1 MNESSKPV
9 ARLLGKEGD
18 LTLKKL
24 ITRAAQLERLD
35 KKFAQLLGEPLNQHV
50 KLANIDA
57 GVAHILADSSPWL
70 SRLRYIQPQLVNM
83 FAELGVPVT
92 KVQTRIN
99 PPQTG
104 FQPPPTR
111 AKDIPDEARDL
122 LKSLA
127 EQQKDPAL
135 KKSLLR
141 LSNAQKRGTGKP
153 E

>member
-18 LTLKKL
+18 QTLKKL
-24 ITRAAQLERLD
+24 IARAAQLERLD
-35 KKFAQLLGEPLNQHV
+35 KKFAALLGEPLNQHV

-70 SRLRYIQPQLVNM
+70 SRLRYIQPQLVSM
-83 FAELGVPVT
+83 LAELGVPVT
-92 KVQTRIN
+92 RVQIRIN

-104 FQPPPTR
+104 FQPPPAR
-111 AKDIPDEARDL
+111 AKDIPEQARDL
-122 LKSLA
+122 LRSLA
-127 EQQKDPAL
+127 EQQQDPAL

-141 LSNAQKRGTGKP
+141 LSKAQKRDPGNP
-153 E
+153 V